1 MTNFLFEY
9 SIVERKSS
17 KAGPLIVFKKP
28 GGKCPASRGVS
39 YPGYDV
45 YCMLHIIC
53 MKTRLLEIV
62 PKLVALPKSGRLA
75 VIGNILL
82 ENLEAATIWTKIKSL
97 LKFIVLTEF
106 LFWWPFTKSF
116 WFYSVQHEWFIA
128 NEPGFQTLRFLT
140 NYSTSRS
147 S

>member
-17 KAGPLIVFKKP
+17 KAGPLIVFKIT
-28 GGKCPASRGVS
+28 RGES
-39 YPGYDV
+39 YPGYHV
-45 YCMLHIIC
+45 HYMLHIIC

-106 LFWWPFTKSF
+106 IFWWPFTKSF
-116 WFYSVQHEWFIA
+116 WFYSVRYERFIA

-140 NYSTSRS
+140 NYSSTSRS